1 MKVNWLVRFKNKVF
15 WVTLIPMV
23 FLLVQ
28 QICAMFG
35 LNLDLSVI
43 EEQVLGVVGTV
54 FGILALLGIVN
65 DPTTKG
71 TNDSERALAKNKP
84 D

>member
-1 MKVNWLVRFKNKVF
+1 MKINWLVRFKNKVF

-43 EEQVLGVVGTV
+43 AVSYTHLDVYKRQVYRS
-54 FGILALLGIVN
+54 
-65 DPTTKG
+65 
-71 TNDSERALAKNKP
+71 SEPQNLQY
-84 D
+84 